1 MPEMEKKIV
10 DTTDLKV
17 GKYVLIDDEPC
28 RIVDI
33 QKSKPGKHGE
43 AKVRVEAIGV
53 FDDRKRSI
61 LKPAGH
67 KVEVPIINKK
77 TGQVLTIVGNQ
88 VQLMDMESYETFELP
103 FPQEEEIK
111 NLLKEGKEVL
121 YMEIGNKRKILQAK
135 GE

>member
-1 MPEMEKKIV
+1 MERKIV

-43 AKVRVEAIGV
+43 AKIRVEAIGI

-77 TGQVLTIVGNQ
+77 TGQVTTMVGDQ
-88 VQLMDMESYETFELP
+88 VQLMDMESYEVFEIPL
-103 FPQEEEIK
+103 PQEDEIK
-111 NLLKEGKEVL
+111 SMLKEGKEVL
-121 YMEIGNKRKILQAK
+121 YMQAGNRRKIMQAK